1 MAVMGA
7 RYDSIHHVLNTQF
20 LKVSS
25 SKYLSK
31 GSMIFADWIVYSNK
45 EEGTFKQEI
54 DTLSQ
59 KWKLIKR
66 KERN

>member
-1 MAVMGA
+1 MIKPGKLMAVMGA

-31 GSMIFADWIVYSNK
+31 GSMIFAD
-45 EEGTFKQEI
+45 
-54 DTLSQ
+54 
-59 KWKLIKR
+59 
-66 KERN
+66 